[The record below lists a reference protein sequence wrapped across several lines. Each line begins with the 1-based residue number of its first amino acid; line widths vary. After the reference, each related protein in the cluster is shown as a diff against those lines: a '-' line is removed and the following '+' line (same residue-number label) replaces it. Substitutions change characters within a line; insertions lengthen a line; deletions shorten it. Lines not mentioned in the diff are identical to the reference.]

1 MRPMSAQTMRPAS
14 FRTRLGAACLAL
26 AFALSACGGT
36 PSNASAPERK
46 LAQLDGDPTTQAQF
60 GALLD
65 TLQSGGAHCKPD
77 PDRQHAADLL
87 TAAYTKAGA
96 RGTLLDFATL
106 LVGACG

>member
-1 MRPMSAQTMRPAS
+1 MNSRTRRPAG
-14 FRTRLGAACLAL
+14 FRTRFGAACLAV
-26 AFALSACGGT
+26 AFAFSACGGT

-65 TLQSGGAHCKPD
+65 TLQNGGAHCKAD
-77 PDRQHAADLL
+77 SNRQHAADLL
-87 TAAYTKAGA
+87 VAAYLKAGS